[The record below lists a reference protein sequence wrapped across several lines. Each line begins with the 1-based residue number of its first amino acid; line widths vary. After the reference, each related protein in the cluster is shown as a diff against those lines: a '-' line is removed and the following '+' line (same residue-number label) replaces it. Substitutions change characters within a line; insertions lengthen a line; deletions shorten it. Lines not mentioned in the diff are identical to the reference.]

1 MYPAP
6 GNGCR
11 QGINTDNTGGVRRL
25 EGGREGGKGGRGS
38 GGGRGK
44 VGF

>member
-25 EGGREGGKGGRGS
+25 EGGRGERVKGS
-38 GGGRGK
+38 EGGGR
-44 VGF
+44 